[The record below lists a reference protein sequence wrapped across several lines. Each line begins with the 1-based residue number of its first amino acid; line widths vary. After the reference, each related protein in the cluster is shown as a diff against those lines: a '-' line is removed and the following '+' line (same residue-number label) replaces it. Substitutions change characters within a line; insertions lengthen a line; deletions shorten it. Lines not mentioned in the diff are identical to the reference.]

1 MPTKTISSVEFVRHF
16 GRYHDEAMR
25 GPITL
30 TKHGRASVVV
40 VPVEEYERLTNRS
53 DPRRV
58 YRTSE
63 TPSELADMILAQL
76 EKDSDEYRASSTT
89 PKTPALD

>member
-1 MPTKTISSVEFVRHF
+1 MTNKTVSTVEFIRHF

-25 GPITL
+25 QPITL

-40 VPVEEYERLTNRS
+40 VPVDLYERMAKGPE
-53 DPRRV
+53 DPRKV

-63 TPSELADMILAQL
+63 TPPELAEMIMTELDKRLA
-76 EKDSDEYRASSTT
+76 DVSDE
-89 PKTPALD
+89 PQHD

>member
-1 MPTKTISSVEFVRHF
+1 MTTKTVSTVEFIRHF

-25 GPITL
+25 EPITL

-40 VPVEEYERLTNRS
+40 VPVDLFERITKGA

-63 TPSELADMILAQL
+63 TPQELSDMILSELDKRLARV
-76 EKDSDEYRASSTT
+76 SDE
-89 PKTPALD
+89 PQND

>member
-1 MPTKTISSVEFVRHF
+1 MAHKTISSVEFVRHF

-40 VPVEEYERLTNRS
+40 VPAEEYERLTNRS

-58 YRTSE
+58 YRTNE
-63 TPSELADMILAQL
+63 TPEEVAHMILAQL
-76 EKDSDEYRASSTT
+76 EIDSDEYQASSTT
-89 PKTPALD
+89 PKTPASD

>member
-1 MPTKTISSVEFVRHF
+1 MPSKTISSAEFVRHF

-25 GPITL
+25 EPITL

-40 VPVEEYERLTNRS
+40 IPAQEYERLTNRS

-63 TPSELADMILAQL
+63 TPPDLAELILSQL
-76 EKDSDEYRASSTT
+76 EKDSAEYKASSGA
-89 PKTPALD
+89 PKTPDHD

>member
-1 MPTKTISSVEFVRHF
+1 MAHKTISSVEFVRQF

-40 VPVEEYERLTNRS
+40 VPAEEYERLTNRS

-63 TPSELADMILAQL
+63 TPEELAHMILAQL
-76 EKDSDEYRASSTT
+76 EKDSDEYQASSTT
-89 PKTPALD
+89 PMTPAQD

>member
-1 MPTKTISSVEFVRHF
+1 MTNKTISTVEFVRHF

-25 GPITL
+25 EPITL

-40 VPVEEYERLTNRS
+40 MPADLFERITKGA

-63 TPSELADMILAQL
+63 TPPELSDMLLSELDKRLAHV
-76 EKDSDEYRASSTT
+76 SDDDGQRH
-89 PKTPALD
+89 D

>member
-1 MPTKTISSVEFVRHF
+1 MNDRRISSVEFVRHF

-25 GPITL
+25 EPIVL

-40 VPVEEYERLTNRS
+40 MPVELYERMTKATK
-53 DPRRV
+53 DPRKV

-63 TPSELADMILAQL
+63 TPPELADMLLSELDKRLAHV
-76 EKDSDEYRASSTT
+76 SDEPR
-89 PKTPALD
+89 DD